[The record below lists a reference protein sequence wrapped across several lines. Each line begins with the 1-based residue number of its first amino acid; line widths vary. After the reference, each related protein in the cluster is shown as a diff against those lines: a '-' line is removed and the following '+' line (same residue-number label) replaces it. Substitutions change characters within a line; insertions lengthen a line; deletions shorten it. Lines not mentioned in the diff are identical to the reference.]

1 MRSFDRALRMLECR
15 ARAFPHAARYGAR
28 VRVDGRTADRDPR
41 ELERSG
47 LDGFRTWD
55 WDRLLRHSYVVFTLV
70 TAAVIAAG
78 SSYSPSGLDGRAYW
92 LSDLEHLYTRGP
104 GNDLAFLYSPAF
116 AQLVAPFT
124 GLPWSIFLA
133 ALTTASLA
141 ALWYLLGP
149 WALPALFLF
158 PVSLELL
165 GANINLLLAAAI
177 VAGFRHPW
185 AWSLVLLTKVTPGIG
200 LVWFAVRREWGSLAI
215 AFGWTTAIVAAS
227 ALVAPQLWAEWFEF
241 LLTTA
246 RESPRGPIQ
255 PFPVPLIWRLPV
267 AAAVVVY
274 GALTD
279 RPQTVPVAAAIAQ
292 PVIWGWTIAL
302 GAVPLVDW
310 RQITDRTRRRLG
322 SAGATTPTVGS

>member
-200 LVWFAVRREWGSLAI
+200 LVWFAVAGVGLAGDRVRVDDSHRRRVSL
-215 AFGWTTAIVAAS
+215 GCAA
-227 ALVAPQLWAEWFEF
+227 ALGRMVRIPPDD
-241 LLTTA
+241 
-246 RESPRGPIQ
+246 SPRISPWSHPTLSSPANLAPAGCSSCRGVWGADRSPPNGPGSCGNRATGD
-255 PFPVPLIWRLPV
+255 LGLDHRTWRGPS
-267 AAAVVVY
+267 
-274 GALTD
+274 
-279 RPQTVPVAAAIAQ
+279 R
-292 PVIWGWTIAL
+292 
-302 GAVPLVDW
+302 
-310 RQITDRTRRRLG
+310 
-322 SAGATTPTVGS
+322 